1 MLISRTDG
9 ETEELLDA
17 GTATERDVVMSVR
30 DVVKTYPNG
39 TQALRGVS
47 FDIHRGEFVVVIGP
61 SGSGKSTLMR
71 SLNKLV
77 DVTSG
82 TIEIEGADITRTRGR
97 ALRLLRRRVAMVFQ
111 HYNLVYRLSTLQNVL
126 HGRLGHMSGLA
137 GLAGRYSEADKLKAI
152 ELLDEIELGDHLY
165 NRAAELSGGQ
175 KQRVGIARAIMQ
187 DPSVLLC
194 DEPIASLDPSMSKII
209 MDTIFTMAMKHGITA
224 VVNLHQIDVALRY
237 ATRII
242 GLHQGEV
249 VFDGPPAA
257 LTTAMI
263 EKIYNTSIAELMI
276 SEELAA

>member
-263 EKIYNTSIAELMI
+263 EKIYNTLIAELMI

>member
-1 MLISRTDG
+1 M
-9 ETEELLDA
+9 
-17 GTATERDVVMSVR
+17 
-30 DVVKTYPNG
+30 
-39 TQALRGVS
+39 
-47 FDIHRGEFVVVIGP
+47 
-61 SGSGKSTLMR
+61 
-71 SLNKLV
+71 
-77 DVTSG
+77 
-82 TIEIEGADITRTRGR
+82 
-97 ALRLLRRRVAMVFQ
+97 
-111 HYNLVYRLSTLQNVL
+111 
-126 HGRLGHMSGLA
+126 
-137 GLAGRYSEADKLKAI
+137 
-152 ELLDEIELGDHLY
+152 
-165 NRAAELSGGQ
+165 
-175 KQRVGIARAIMQ
+175 
-187 DPSVLLC
+187 LLC